1 MHECF
6 ERAAGVFIC
15 VVGVFR
21 NLDVHGLLRAHMC
34 ESRNEKIKGLV
45 VYINFR
51 NVSICVW
58 I

>member
-1 MHECF
+1 MQECF

-34 ESRNEKIKGLV
+34 ESRNEKNERFGCLYK
-45 VYINFR
+45 F
-51 NVSICVW
+51 
-58 I
+58 